1 MISSSPDSYM
11 TIGAFALSSGL
22 SIEALRHYH
31 ELGLL
36 VPAHVDPATAYRRY
50 SADQLPR
57 AQAIRRLKSLDMT
70 LDQIAEVLAVDDPA
84 LVRDSLERQKRHLVY
99 TAKLLRLRTDQI
111 DRLIERGSVMP
122 SETGPR
128 VIGMT
133 VMGPDVE
140 ALRAFYEEVFGL
152 EFVGEDHGGGLHY
165 HATGGS
171 FSPPDGLFLF
181 TLWQY
186 SEGWE
191 NTRTGIEMYVS
202 GVDEV
207 YKRALEAG
215 GRSVH
220 PPFDSAAFPRSAI
233 FTDPAGNQIQV
244 YEED

>member
-1 MISSSPDSYM
+1 MISSSTGSYM

-31 ELGLL
+31 ELELL

-57 AQAIRRLKSLDMT
+57 AQAIRRLRSLDMT

-140 ALRAFYEEVFGL
+140 ALRAFSTRKCSVSSSSARTT
-152 EFVGEDHGGGLHY
+152 VADS
-165 HATGGS
+165 TTT
-171 FSPPDGLFLF
+171 P
-181 TLWQY
+181 Q
-186 SEGWE
+186 EGRSRP
-191 NTRTGIEMYVS
+191 RTGCS
-202 GVDEV
+202 CSPCGSTP
-207 YKRALEAG
+207 KAGRTRA
-215 GRSVH
+215 
-220 PPFDSAAFPRSAI
+220 
-233 FTDPAGNQIQV
+233 PA
-244 YEED
+244 